1 MKTDDRNF
9 DALLVEALS
18 REEAEIFQRLGKP
31 SVFDLVTDTVRGSM
45 RWLNILGYVFTVVMF
60 GCSSSGWGSSA
71 SSGCS
76 APSTHRRCSDGDWAL
91 PSACSPSRP

>member
-1 MKTDDRNF
+1 MKTNDRNF

-45 RWLNILGYVFTVVMF
+45 RWLNILGYVQELLLRRYETLR
-60 GCSSSGWGSSA
+60 GQKPPSPGA
-71 SSGCS
+71 STRG
-76 APSTHRRCSDGDWAL
+76 RRH
-91 PSACSPSRP
+91 